1 MARGLAVG
9 YGARVVLRDVDVCL
23 AGGELACVLGPNGT
37 GKSTLLRT
45 LAGMQ
50 PRLAGSV
57 ELDGHDVQRLPAR
70 DLARR
75 VSVVLTERAE
85 VGLLRAYDL
94 VALGRYPYTGWAG
107 RMRSH
112 DHAVVAWA
120 LEATGAS
127 DLASRDVS
135 ELSDGERQRVM
146 IARALAQE
154 PVVLLLDEPTAFL
167 DVARRVEVTTLL
179 RGLARDT
186 GRAVLFSTHELDLAL
201 RTADSVWLLDT
212 AGRVRVGAPEDLVLD
227 GSFARSFEVEGL
239 TFDTAA
245 GRFVSHGASVGR
257 ARVRGNG
264 VTARWT
270 RRALEREGYEV
281 VDDGPVDVDVAV
293 LDGPAWRLDGRE
305 VRSLGELSAA
315 VRHLGQDEA

>member
-1 MARGLAVG
+1 M
-9 YGARVVLRDVDVCL
+9 
-23 AGGELACVLGPNGT
+23 
-37 GKSTLLRT
+37 
-45 LAGMQ
+45 
-50 PRLAGSV
+50 
-57 ELDGHDVQRLPAR
+57 
-70 DLARR
+70 
-75 VSVVLTERAE
+75 
-85 VGLLRAYDL
+85 
-94 VALGRYPYTGWAG
+94 
-107 RMRSH
+107 
-112 DHAVVAWA
+112 
-120 LEATGAS
+120 
-127 DLASRDVS
+127 
-135 ELSDGERQRVM
+135 
-146 IARALAQE
+146 
-154 PVVLLLDEPTAFL
+154 
-167 DVARRVEVTTLL
+167 
-179 RGLARDT
+179 
-186 GRAVLFSTHELDLAL
+186 
-201 RTADSVWLLDT
+201 WLLDT

>member
-1 MARGLAVG
+1 AGAGDVRAPGPRAGVRGARGDDRAGRVGCGQPARLRAGAAPECRHLTHRRAGGRGDPAAEPALLEGGGDVTGAHALVARNLAAG
-9 YGARVVLRDVDVCL
+9 YGSRVGLRDVGVCL

-70 DLARR
+70 ELARR

-107 RMRSH
+107 RLRSH

-179 RGLARDT
+179 RRLARDT

-239 TFDTAA
+239 TFDAAA
-245 GRFVSHGASVGR
+245 GRF
-257 ARVRGNG
+257 
-264 VTARWT
+264 
-270 RRALEREGYEV
+270 
-281 VDDGPVDVDVAV
+281 
-293 LDGPAWRLDGRE
+293 
-305 VRSLGELSAA
+305 
-315 VRHLGQDEA
+315 